1 MWVHT
6 DTVILMSLRDKLTIK
21 HRTAAYGFLHPVLL
35 DIEVCVCVCLC
46 VRVERCSGRP
56 LFWQA
61 CLECQPFFWERG
73 NTRNQ
78 NKLASVCTQSSLFDP
93 LYSLLVQTP
102 THSWPLLGSRRVSTL
117 LWTVIT
123 PTLMWLKIFMALH
136 SGSAFFSTSES
147 HTLLYSTCYSFYS
160 LTDVAFFPFLP
171 IKQCFSKMFCYTPF
185 LQK

>member
-1 MWVHT
+1 
-6 DTVILMSLRDKLTIK
+6 MSAHRYSHSHESKRQTHNKTQNSCLRVSPPCFAWHRSVCMCVFVCTCREVLRSAAVLTGMPWMP
-21 HRTAAYGFLHPVLL
+21 A
-35 DIEVCVCVCLC
+35 
-46 VRVERCSGRP
+46 
-56 LFWQA
+56 
-61 CLECQPFFWERG
+61 FFWERG

-171 IKQCFSKMFCYTPF
+171 IKQCFSKMFCHTPF